1 MTEFF
6 DTEKIKEVI
15 ENGKGQAQDLLN
27 HPEKVDE
34 LLIKMEEELKEVPIG
49 GQVLANIPL
58 MISMVKS
65 YISKEYTDVSAKV
78 IITMISAFLYVVKR
92 KDLIRDNIPF
102 IGFLDDIAV
111 LGVALTFV
119 DPELKAYA
127 EWRNNK
133 A

>member
-34 LLIKMEEELKEVPIG
+34 LLIKMEEELKEVPVG

-127 EWRNNK
+127 EWRKNK

>member
-15 ENGKGQAQDLLN
+15 ENGKGQAKDLLD

-34 LLIKMEEELKEVPIG
+34 LLVKMEEELKEVPVG

-65 YISKEYTDVSAKV
+65 YISKEYTDVSVKV
-78 IITMISAFLYVVKR
+78 ILTMISAFLYVVKR

-127 EWRNNK
+127 EWRKNK

>member
-15 ENGKGQAQDLLN
+15 ENGKGQAQDLLD

-127 EWRNNK
+127 EWRKNK

>member
-15 ENGKGQAQDLLN
+15 ENGKGQAKDLLD

-34 LLIKMEEELKEVPIG
+34 LLVKMEEELKEVPIG

>member
-34 LLIKMEEELKEVPIG
+34 LLVKMEEELKEVPIG

-127 EWRNNK
+127 EWRKNK

>member
-15 ENGKGQAQDLLN
+15 ENGKGQAQDLLD

-34 LLIKMEEELKEVPIG
+34 LLVKMEEELKEVPVG

-127 EWRNNK
+127 EWRKNK

>member
-6 DTEKIKEVI
+6 DTEKLKEVI

-34 LLIKMEEELKEVPIG
+34 LLIKMEEELKEVPVG

-127 EWRNNK
+127 EWRKNK

>member
-6 DTEKIKEVI
+6 DAEKIKEVI
-15 ENGKGQAQDLLN
+15 ENGKGQAKDLLD

-34 LLIKMEEELKEVPIG
+34 LLVKMEEELKEVPVG

-65 YISKEYTDVSAKV
+65 YISKEYTDVSVKV
-78 IITMISAFLYVVKR
+78 ILTMISAFLYVVKR

>member
-6 DTEKIKEVI
+6 DAEKIKEVI
-15 ENGKGQAQDLLN
+15 ENGKGQAQDLLD

-127 EWRNNK
+127 EWRKNK

>member
-1 MTEFF
+1 
-6 DTEKIKEVI
+6 
-15 ENGKGQAQDLLN
+15 
-27 HPEKVDE
+27 
-34 LLIKMEEELKEVPIG
+34 
-49 GQVLANIPL
+49 
-58 MISMVKS
+58 MVKS

-127 EWRNNK
+127 EWRKNK

>member
-1 MTEFF
+1 MAEFF

-127 EWRNNK
+127 EWRKNK

>member
-1 MTEFF
+1 MAEFF

-15 ENGKGQAQDLLN
+15 ENGKGQAQDSLN

-127 EWRNNK
+127 EWRKNK

>member
-127 EWRNNK
+127 EWRKNK

>member
-15 ENGKGQAQDLLN
+15 ENGKGQAKDLLN

-127 EWRNNK
+127 EWRKNK

>member
-6 DTEKIKEVI
+6 DAEKIKEVI
-15 ENGKGQAQDLLN
+15 ENGKGQAKDLLD

-34 LLIKMEEELKEVPIG
+34 LLVKMEEELKEVPIG

>member
-15 ENGKGQAQDLLN
+15 ENGKGQAKDLLD

-127 EWRNNK
+127 EWRKNK

>member
-34 LLIKMEEELKEVPIG
+34 LLIKMEEELKEVPVG